1 MNNREKRMALGA
13 AALVGLLMLYYVYSS
28 IADHFTQRETKI
40 TQLEQTIAKNKQTIL
55 AGNVAKKRL
64 TDWEHRSLP
73 SNKEVAPTKYVNWL
87 LELVDHAKL
96 ESPTVVDK
104 GTFTSAASKNT
115 PYDKFAFQVKGRTN
129 LEMKQLVQFLY
140 EFYASNQLHT
150 VRSISLTPDNN
161 AKKLDVVL
169 EIESLVLPTADRT
182 DELAEKPLKQL
193 SHGDAAAYQKL
204 IGGRNLFAEYTPP
217 LAAPAGPAPVTPMD
231 YAKFTN
237 VTAIMED
244 DSGPQLWVLV
254 KPTDKLFKL
263 KEGEDFTVD
272 GVTYNVVKIKSRRVV
287 LKSDG
292 KQVQV
297 SLGESLHDAA
307 PVPAE
312 EL

>member
-1 MNNREKRMALGA
+1 MNNREKRMALGV

-28 IADHFTQRETKI
+28 IADQFTQRETKI
-40 TQLEQTIAKNKQTIL
+40 TQLEQTVAKNKQTIL

-64 TDWEHRSLP
+64 TEWEHRSLP
-73 SNKEVAPTKYVNWL
+73 SNKEIAPTKYLNWL
-87 LELVDHAKL
+87 LELVDHSKL
-96 ESPTVVDK
+96 ESPDVHDK

-115 PYDKFAFQVKGRTN
+115 PYDKFAFQVKGRTSID
-129 LEMKQLVQFLY
+129 MTQLVHFLY

-150 VRSISLTPDNN
+150 IRSISLTPDNN

-193 SHGDAAAYQKL
+193 ARGDTAAYQKL

-217 LAAPAGPAPVTPMD
+217 RVVPPGPAPPTPMD
-231 YAKFTN
+231 YAKYTN